1 MYTVQST
8 NNETLESVLIG
19 EYSTEAEAIAKAE
32 SAAADAEFDGP
43 ACVIVV
49 IAVNGADGNEIWN
62 NEGDWRN
69 AVR

>member
-1 MYTVQST
+1 MYAVQST
-8 NNETLESVLIG
+8 NNETMESVLIG
-19 EYSTEAEAIAKAE
+19 EYSTEAEAIRKAQE
-32 SAAADAEFDGP
+32 VAADAEFDGP

-49 IAVNGADGNEIWN
+49 NDAAGNERWS

>member
-1 MYTVQST
+1 MYAVQST

-19 EYSTEAEAIAKAE
+19 EYNTEAEAIAKAE
-32 SAAADAEFDGP
+32 SAATDAEFDGP

-49 IAVNGADGNEIWN
+49 NDADGNERWS

>member
-1 MYTVQST
+1 MYAVQST

-19 EYSTEAEAIAKAE
+19 EYNTEAEAIAKAE
-32 SAAADAEFDGP
+32 AAATDAEFDGP

-49 IAVNGADGNEIWN
+49 NDADGNERWS

>member
-1 MYTVQST
+1 MYAVQST

-19 EYSTEAEAIAKAE
+19 EYNTEAEAIRKAQE
-32 SAAADAEFDGP
+32 VAADAEFDGP

-49 IAVNGADGNEIWN
+49 NDADGNEIWS